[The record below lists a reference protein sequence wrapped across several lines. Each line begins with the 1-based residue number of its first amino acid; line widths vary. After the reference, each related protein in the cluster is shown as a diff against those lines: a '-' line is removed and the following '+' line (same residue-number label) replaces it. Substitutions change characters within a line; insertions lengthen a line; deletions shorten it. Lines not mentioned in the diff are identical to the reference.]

1 MNNKL
6 VSFEFLFAA
15 PALRQILFPA
25 LYCPLFSQAPAL
37 ASLPLYWIIFLPWL
51 VKALHKCICVLSLT
65 MIFLLKCTT
74 SSVSCLTDSFILQGL
89 RSDVH
94 KHITEE
100 LSSHV
105 GNCLKYKSESDNGNN
120 FPQLQEDQE
129 GRLTQLQQSELEE
142 LKNHYTQLSNV
153 VHLLECQLKET
164 KEAQLNETW
173 DTTAWTR
180 NYVSLLRAGE
190 LMITLG
196 KLAWEA
202 KFSNTISNNQSLNLS
217 IFHFLLVQLKLT

>member
-1 MNNKL
+1 
-6 VSFEFLFAA
+6 
-15 PALRQILFPA
+15 
-25 LYCPLFSQAPAL
+25 
-37 ASLPLYWIIFLPWL
+37 
-51 VKALHKCICVLSLT
+51 

-105 GNCLKYKSESDNGNN
+105 GNCSKYKSESDNGNN

-164 KEAQLNETW
+164 KEAQMRLETP
-173 DTTAWTR
+173 
-180 NYVSLLRAGE
+180 LRE
-190 LMITLG
+190 QEIM
-196 KLAWEA
+196 
-202 KFSNTISNNQSLNLS
+202 
-217 IFHFLLVQLKLT
+217 